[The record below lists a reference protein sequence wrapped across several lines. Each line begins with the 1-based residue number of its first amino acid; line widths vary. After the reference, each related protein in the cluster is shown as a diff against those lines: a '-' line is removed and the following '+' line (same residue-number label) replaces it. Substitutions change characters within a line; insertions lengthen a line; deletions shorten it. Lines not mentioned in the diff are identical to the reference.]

1 MKAPEVEKRSKK
13 ERERGAK
20 KETEREREK
29 RRKRQREIVER
40 RKRQR
45 EGEGAFAVDTK
56 QREPLGSVAAVGNR
70 VRAGGLKRH
79 KSTKLVESGTSRK
92 WLPFLFIAERNNK
105 RRGQGRPFLNFA
117 ELLCRELSHTVIA
130 EHLEER

>member
-13 ERERGAK
+13 ERERS
-20 KETEREREK
+20 EERDRERERELLQWIRNNANLK
-29 RRKRQREIVER
+29 
-40 RKRQR
+40 
-45 EGEGAFAVDTK
+45 
-56 QREPLGSVAAVGNR
+56 GNR

-105 RRGQGRPFLNFA
+105 RRGQGRPFLPFA